1 MSDRFNK
8 SNWRERAMQMIY
20 GDPESSTLDDSQYSK
35 EVRKDR
41 KNVLIRGFDPDSF
54 DYDYLS
60 AEKAG
65 IRPEP
70 MGKNKGHMGSVTAV
84 TPEIYNKYKK
94 KGLPSGEAYM
104 LLKGAAHPTHQMA
117 IDAEAERG
125 FEIKKFGDRYFSV
138 PKKKK

>member
-60 AEKAG
+60 
-65 IRPEP
+65 
-70 MGKNKGHMGSVTAV
+70 
-84 TPEIYNKYKK
+84 
-94 KGLPSGEAYM
+94 L
-104 LLKGAAHPTHQMA
+104 
-117 IDAEAERG
+117 
-125 FEIKKFGDRYFSV
+125 
-138 PKKKK
+138 